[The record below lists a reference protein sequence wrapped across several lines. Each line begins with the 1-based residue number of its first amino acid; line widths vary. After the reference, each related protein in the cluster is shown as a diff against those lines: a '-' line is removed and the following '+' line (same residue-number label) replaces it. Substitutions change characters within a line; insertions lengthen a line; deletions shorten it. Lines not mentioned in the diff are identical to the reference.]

1 MQSSTIAKLAWWVGI
16 LLVAAVAWQAAKLT
30 WLFWEGAPQ
39 AIVLP
44 SGAVKG
50 STSDGLSAPG
60 NYLSWNLFG
69 KAKIKQADKATLKQV
84 DAPET
89 KLRLDLYGVVV
100 GLTDNQSGAIIAE
113 RGRNAEYYR
122 IDDDLPGNAKLAAVY
137 HDHILLSRSGA
148 LEKLTFEEGATY
160 AASNIEEVSS
170 PAQSGG
176 VDTPEEFM
184 SVAQQRLTEDPRAAL
199 ASVGLSPINSDE
211 GPSGYVYNGN
221 NPMLGAMSMQKGDVI
236 RSVNGHVLG
245 NIEED
250 SQRLQE
256 LYESGM
262 LEVEIERDGA
272 VFTINYPLR

>member
-1 MQSSTIAKLAWWVGI
+1 MQSSTIAKLAWWI
-16 LLVAAVAWQAAKLT
+16 LVVLIATVAWQSAKLT
-30 WLFWEGAPQ
+30 WLIWEGAPN
-39 AIVLP
+39 AVVLA
-44 SGAVKG
+44 SGGTAKS
-50 STSDGLSAPG
+50 STGGTSAPG

-69 KAKIKQADKATLKQV
+69 KAEAKQEQVSLKQV
-84 DAPET
+84 EAPET

-100 GLTDNQSGAIIAE
+100 GVEGKQSGAIIAE

-122 IDDDLPGNAKLAAVY
+122 IDEELPGNAKLAAVY
-137 HDHILLSRSGA
+137 HDHILLSRAGA
-148 LEKLTFEEGATY
+148 LEKLTFEEGATI
-160 AASNIEEVSS
+160 AAANIEEVSR
-170 PAQSGG
+170 PDPSGAVG
-176 VDTPEEFM
+176 SPEEFM
-184 SVAQQRLTEDPRAAL
+184 NVAQQRLAEDPRAAL
-199 ASVGLSPINSDE
+199 ASVGLSPNSSGE
-211 GPSGYVYNGN
+211 GPSGYVFNGN

-250 SQRLQE
+250 RQKLQE